1 MENIHVSLKAD
12 IIGNFFG
19 FPVTNTFVASI
30 FISLVLV
37 SLSFLFAKKISIIPS
52 KFQLVVEGL
61 TEGVR
66 DYVDEVLED
75 KKVSRKVFPLIISL
89 FVFILFVNLFK
100 FLPGT
105 ESITYSG
112 AHLLRP
118 IHSDLNMTIALGIVS
133 FLVIQ
138 LFGIFVLGFW
148 KYGSKFFDI
157 GNFIKSFA
165 RGWKAPFIALGKLV
179 LGLIELISEIAKLIS
194 LSFRLFGNILVGGI
208 LLMLLA
214 SAGHYLLPL
223 PILFFEL
230 FVAILQATLF
240 SVLTLFY
247 IKMAIS
253 EPH

>member
-1 MENIHVSLKAD
+1 MENIHISLKAD
-12 IIGNFFG
+12 IIGDFFG
-19 FPVTNTFVASI
+19 FPITNTFVTSI
-30 FISLVLV
+30 LISIILALFVFIFSR
-37 SLSFLFAKKISIIPS
+37 KISIVPS
-52 KFQLVVEGL
+52 KFQLIIEGL

-66 DYVDEVLED
+66 GYVDEVLENE
-75 KKVSRKVFPLIISL
+75 KVSKKVFPLIISL

-105 ESITYSG
+105 ESLTYKG
-112 AHLLRP
+112 VHLLKP
-118 IHSDLNMTIALGIVS
+118 VHSDLNMTIALAIVS

-138 LFGIFVLGFW
+138 FFGVFVLGFW
-148 KYGSKFFDI
+148 KYGSKFFDL
-157 GNFIKSFA
+157 GNFLKSFTM
-165 RGWKAPFIALGKLV
+165 GWKEPFMALGKLL
-179 LGLIELISEIAKLIS
+179 LGLIELISEIAKLVS

-214 SAGHYLLPL
+214 SVGHYFLPL

-230 FVAILQATLF
+230 FVAFLQATLF